1 MKILRKSGK
10 FDISVHQKPTF
21 CGVLTHLDTF
31 FQPHTKW
38 SNSYFLFHIT
48 ICSRM
53 TNFYREV
60 SKIRTF
66 EIFKNMAILKDLLI
80 IKSKNFLVKFTVR
93 KADSNYFQKW
103 FSCNIGQTRTTFN
116 FRSLGNENCKNKIR
130 RQIIRSIKQSKYK
143 PAEDQKKA

>member
-31 FQPHTKW
+31 FQPHTNGLIPTFFFTLPFAQGW
-38 SNSYFLFHIT
+38 QIFIERLVRLELYF
-48 ICSRM
+48 
-53 TNFYREV
+53 
-60 SKIRTF
+60 K
-66 EIFKNMAILKDLLI
+66 KMAILKDLLI

-103 FSCNIGQTRTTFN
+103 FSCNIGQTRITFN
-116 FRSLGNENCKNKIR
+116 FRSLENENCKNKIR
-130 RQIIRSIKQSKYK
+130 RQIIRGIKQSKYK
-143 PAEDQKKA
+143 PTEDQKKT